1 MINEA
6 FFFFQAEDGIR
17 DYKVTGVQTCALP
30 ILRGSPLA
38 GARPPGAARVPPA
51 GTAARS
57 RPASRR
63 GHRGGAGNA
72 PVRGG
77 GGGDERDGDLRVCRG
92 QRTGGQLGPGARRAV
107 KTVLVAAAF
116 LTRVPVPV
124 AASAADVGAAAQW
137 FPLVGAAL
145 GGAAVAIAW
154 VMTDVLGV
162 PSMLA
167 AALLVGLGAW
177 VTGALHLDGLADM
190 ADGFGG
196 GRTREDVLRIM
207 REPANGSYG
216 ATAVA
221 IVIAIKVTAVAAL
234 LDRDGSLPFLVA
246 APVISRWSISPLA
259 AYLPYARAVGGLGQ
273 AVTRDGHTAR
283 LL

>member
-1 MINEA
+1 
-6 FFFFQAEDGIR
+6 
-17 DYKVTGVQTCALP
+17 
-30 ILRGSPLA
+30 
-38 GARPPGAARVPPA
+38 
-51 GTAARS
+51 
-57 RPASRR
+57 
-63 GHRGGAGNA
+63 
-72 PVRGG
+72 
-77 GGGDERDGDLRVCRG
+77 
-92 QRTGGQLGPGARRAV
+92 V
-107 KTVLVAAAF
+107 KTVLVATAF

-137 FPLVGAAL
+137 FPVVGAAL
-145 GGAAVAIAW
+145 GGAAAAIAW

-177 VTGALHLDGLADM
+177 VTGGLHLDGLADM

-207 REPANGSYG
+207 REPAIGSYG

-259 AYLPYARAVGGLGQ
+259 AYLPYARAAGGLGQ

-283 LL
+283 LLVATAITAVIVTAAARLDGLAAWAGAGLMAAYVARLAWRRIGGVTGDVLGAGVELTESTALVCGVLLTAT